1 MTRGISFNVKKQ
13 GLFIS
18 FEGVE
23 GSGKTTQ
30 IKLLAAWLK
39 KRGRRVVLTR
49 EPGGTPFADRI
60 RSLLLNGKTKKISPS
75 MELFLYEVARRD
87 HVSTVIRPALK
98 KGMIVL
104 CDRFTDATLA
114 YQGFG
119 RGLPLKVT
127 TVMNRL
133 ATGGIKPDLTFLLD
147 LPVEAGLARAKGRIK
162 RLKRGTPLENRFEEE
177 KKEFHKK
184 VREGYLT
191 LARKE
196 KRRFRI
202 IDARK
207 SKRETFAR
215 LRREV
220 EKII

>member
-1 MTRGISFNVKKQ
+1 LNVKKQ
-13 GLFIS
+13 GLFIT

-39 KRGRRVVLTR
+39 EKGRRAVLTR
-49 EPGGTPFADRI
+49 EPGGTPLADRI
-60 RSLLLNGKTKKISPS
+60 RSLLLNGKTKKIGPS

-114 YQGFG
+114 YQGYG
-119 RGLPLKVT
+119 RGLPLKV
-127 TVMNRL
+127 VEIMNRL
-133 ATGGIKPDLTFLLD
+133 ATGGIRPDLTFLLD
-147 LPVEAGLARAKGRIK
+147 LPVEAGLKRAKGRIK
-162 RLKRGTPLENRFEEE
+162 KLKKGTPLENRFEEE
-177 KKEFHKK
+177 KKEFHKR

-196 KRRFRI
+196 KRRFVVL
-202 IDARK
+202 DAGK
-207 SKRETFAR
+207 SKQKIFGE
-215 LRREV
+215 LRRAM
-220 EKII
+220 EKIV